1 MSAKA
6 PERFVAGVR
15 LSNPD
20 KVLYPEQGTTKSDL
34 ADHYVAVA
42 ERMLPHVAMR
52 PITMVRCPTGRQKN
66 CFYQRH
72 AGAGIARQI
81 EKVTVPGFDNPYLF
95 IRDVAGLISLVQMG
109 VLEIH
114 PWGVRV
120 ERPDRPDRMIFDL
133 DPDEGLGF
141 EAVVRAARDVRDRL
155 AALGLESFVKTTGGK
170 GLHVVLPIEPVHE
183 WRAVKAWAKGFSEAM
198 AADAPELYLTRI
210 AKAERTGR
218 IFIDYLRND
227 PTSTAVGPYSTR
239 ARPGAP
245 VAMPLDWK
253 AVKAGL
259 DPGRFTVATAARY
272 VASRADP
279 WADLDAVRQRL
290 PDLPAA

>member
-1 MSAKA
+1 MSE
-6 PERFVAGVR
+6 ERVVEGVR

-20 KVLYPEQGTTKSDL
+20 KILYPEQGITKGDL

-42 ERMLPHVAMR
+42 EAMLPHVALR

-72 AGAGIARQI
+72 AGAGVARQI
-81 EKVTVPGFDNPYLF
+81 EKITVPGFDNPYLF
-95 IRDVAGLISLVQMG
+95 IRDLPGLIALVQMG

-114 PWGVRV
+114 PWGVRI
-120 ERPDRPDRMIFDL
+120 ERPDRPDRVIFDL
-133 DPDEGLGF
+133 DPGEGLGF
-141 EAVVRAARDVRDRL
+141 EGVVAAALDVRDRL
-155 AALGLESFVKTTGGK
+155 SALGLESFCKTTGGK
-170 GLHVVLPIEPVHE
+170 GLHVVVPIDPKHE
-183 WRAVKAWAKGFSEAM
+183 WPEVKAWAKTLSEQM
-198 AADAPELYLTRI
+198 AADSPELYLTKI

-245 VAMPLDWK
+245 VAMPLDWSDVTPK
-253 AVKAGL
+253 L
-259 DPGRFTVATAARY
+259 DPRKFTVRTAAGH
-272 VASRADP
+272 VAGRKRDP
-279 WADLDAVRQRL
+279 WAGLLELRQRL
-290 PDLPAA
+290 PDISVG

>member
-1 MSAKA
+1 MS
-6 PERFVAGVR
+6 ERIIEGVR

-20 KVLYPEQGTTKSDL
+20 KVLYPEQGITKSDL

-72 AGAGIARQI
+72 AGAGIPRQI
-81 EKVTVPGFDNPYLF
+81 ERVTVPGFDNPYLF
-95 IRDVAGLISLVQMG
+95 IRDTAGLVALVQIG

-114 PWGVRV
+114 PWGVTV
-120 ERPDRPDRMIFDL
+120 ERPDTPDRMIFDL
-133 DPDEGLGF
+133 DPGEDLGF
-141 EAVVRAARDVRDRL
+141 EAVVSAARDVRDRL
-155 AALGLESFVKTTGGK
+155 AALGLTSFVKTTGGK

-183 WRAVKAWAKGFSEAM
+183 WRTVKAWAKAFSESM

-227 PTSTAVGPYSTR
+227 PTSTAVSAYSTR

-253 AVKAGL
+253 VVRKDL
-259 DPGRFTVATAARY
+259 DPGRFTVRTAAGFA
-272 VASRADP
+272 ASRDDP
-279 WADLDAVRQRL
+279 WAELDSAAQRL
-290 PDLPAA
+290 PDLPQP